1 MNNPK
6 KYSRKEPKPPNFFI
20 GMALLAIGLFL
31 FFNQLTVSSSW
42 FSYSMFRIGGF
53 GISNGWTVI
62 PLVIGIVMI
71 FNNTKSIIGRV
82 LAIAGALLIVV
93 SIVMTVHIRL
103 SRTSLFSYI
112 VMLTL
117 IIGGANLM
125 FKSILPK
132 RR

>member
-1 MNNPK
+1 MNNSN

-20 GMALLAIGLFL
+20 GMGLLAIGLFL

-42 FSYSMFRIGGF
+42 FSYSMFRVGGF
-53 GISNGWTVI
+53 GVSNGWTVI

-71 FNNTKSIIGRV
+71 FNNTKSIIGKI
-82 LAIAGALLIVV
+82 LAILGIALIIV
-93 SIVMTVHIRL
+93 SIVTTVHIRL

-112 VMLTL
+112 LMLTF

-125 FKSILPK
+125 FKSLTLK
-132 RR
+132 RK

>member
-20 GMALLAIGLFL
+20 GMGLLVIGLFL

-42 FSYSMFRIGGF
+42 FSYSLFRVGGF
-53 GISNGWTVI
+53 WISNGWTVI

-71 FNNTKSIIGRV
+71 FNNTKSIIGKV
-82 LAIAGALLIVV
+82 LAILGALLIIV
-93 SIVMTVHIRL
+93 SVVMTVHIRL

-112 VMLTL
+112 IMLSF

-125 FKSILPK
+125 FKSLIP
-132 RR
+132 RRK